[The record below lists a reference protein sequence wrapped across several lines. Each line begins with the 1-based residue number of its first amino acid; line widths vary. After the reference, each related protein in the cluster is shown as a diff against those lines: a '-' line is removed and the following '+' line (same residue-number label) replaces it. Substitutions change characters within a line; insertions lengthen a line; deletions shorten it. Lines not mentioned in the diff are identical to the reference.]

1 MDVKRSQVPNSEI
14 HSPRLS
20 EELEE
25 RLRPSR
31 YLGYDRD
38 HLGVAML
45 RREMFDLAESQFRRA
60 IWLNP
65 HEIGFRQHL
74 AWCLHRMERDDE
86 ALEVIREVLALKPD
100 DPDSSVILERINEA
114 LEARA
119 LRQRRSEG
127 GHD

>member
-1 MDVKRSQVPNSEI
+1 MKRSQVPNTEI

-20 EELEE
+20 EELED

-45 RREMFDLAESQFRRA
+45 RREMLDLAESQFRRA

-65 HEIGFRQHL
+65 HEIGFKRHL
-74 AWCLHRMERDDE
+74 AWCLHLMEREDE
-86 ALEVIREVLALKPD
+86 AIVVIREVTDKIPD
-100 DPDSSVILERINEA
+100 DPDSSAILARINEA
-114 LEARA
+114 LQDRII
-119 LRQRRSEG
+119 RHQRSSKLK
-127 GHD
+127 